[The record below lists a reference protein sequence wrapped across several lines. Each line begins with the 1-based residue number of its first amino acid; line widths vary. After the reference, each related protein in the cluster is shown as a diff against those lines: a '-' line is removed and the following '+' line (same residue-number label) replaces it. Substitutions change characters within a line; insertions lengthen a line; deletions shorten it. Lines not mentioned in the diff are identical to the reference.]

1 MSTLSPIKVKT
12 SITISKKILA
22 SIDALLKEKEN
33 RSEFIE
39 KILKDYLRSTN
50 LKSYSTKD
58 LEIINRNAD
67 RLNKEAEDVLSYQVE
82 L

>member
-1 MSTLSPIKVKT
+1 MSTLSRIKIKT

-50 LKSYSTKD
+50 LKSHSTKD
-58 LEIINRNAD
+58 LAIINRNAD
-67 RLNKEAEDVLSYQVE
+67 RLNKEAEDVLNYQVE

>member
-1 MSTLSPIKVKT
+1 MPTIRPMKVKT

-22 SIDALLKEKEN
+22 SIDSLLEKKEN

-39 KILKDYLRSTN
+39 RILSDFLVKINDS
-50 LKSYSTKD
+50 SHSTKD

-67 RLNKEAEDVLSYQVE
+67 RLNKEAEDVLKYLE
-82 L
+82 